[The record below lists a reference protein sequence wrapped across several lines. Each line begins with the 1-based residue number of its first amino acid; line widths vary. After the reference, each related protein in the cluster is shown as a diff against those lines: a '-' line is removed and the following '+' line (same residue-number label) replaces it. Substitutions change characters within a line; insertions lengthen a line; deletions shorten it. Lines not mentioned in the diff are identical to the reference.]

1 MLHSRQ
7 PDPPLTTG
15 AQGSREMQNTPD
27 EFKPFLQQV
36 CEGTPL
42 SAEQAGEAFSLM
54 MAGGVPDAQ
63 IAGFLVGLRAR
74 GETVDE
80 ITGAATAMRAKMK
93 RISAPD
99 GAMDIVG
106 TGGDAKGTHNIS
118 TCTAFVVAGAG
129 VPVAKHGNRAVS
141 SRSGAA
147 DVLEHLGISMEI
159 ATDALERALSDA
171 RVGFMFAP
179 AHHAAMRH
187 VAPARKALGVRT
199 IFNVLGPLCNPA
211 SVRRMLVGVYAP
223 EMTRPLAE
231 VLGRLGVEHAWVV
244 HGHDGLDELSTTGE
258 SVVAEL
264 KDGAVHE
271 FTATPEDAGLARARL
286 DDLIGGDATENAA
299 AIRETLAGKSGPLR
313 DIVLLNAAAALVVAG
328 KAGDLRAGV
337 DLAAEAIDSGAAAR
351 ALESLATICGAT
363 ANV

>member
-1 MLHSRQ
+1 MAETRG
-7 PDPPLTTG
+7 D
-15 AQGSREMQNTPD
+15 
-27 EFKPFLQQV
+27 FKSYLQQV
-36 CEGTPL
+36 SDGRAL

-54 MAGGVPDAQ
+54 MGGEVPEAQ
-63 IAGFLVGLRAR
+63 IAGFLMALRAR

-93 RISAPD
+93 RVAAPE

-106 TGGDAKGTHNIS
+106 TGGDAKGTHNVS

-147 DVLEHLGISMEI
+147 DVLENLGIAM
-159 ATDALERALSDA
+159 DAPQEQLEQALNEA

-211 SVRRMLVGVYAP
+211 GVSRLLIGVYAP
-223 EMTRPLAE
+223 EMARPLAE
-231 VLGRLGVEHAWVV
+231 VLGRLGAQHAWVV
-244 HGHDGLDELSTTGE
+244 HGHDGLDEMSTTGE
-258 SVVAEL
+258 SIVAEL
-264 KDGAVHE
+264 KGGRVRE
-271 FTATPEDAGLARARL
+271 FVIVPEDAGLSRVALAN
-286 DDLIGGDATENAA
+286 LIGGDPATNAA
-299 AIRETLAGKSGPLR
+299 AIRETLAGAPGPLR
-313 DIVLLNAAAALVVAG
+313 DIVLLNAAAALIVAER
-328 KAGDLRAGV
+328 AETLREGV
-337 DLAAEAIDSGAAAR
+337 ERAAQAIDSGAAAA
-351 ALESLATICGAT
+351 ALEKLATICGAT
-363 ANV
+363 DHV

>member
-1 MLHSRQ
+1 
-7 PDPPLTTG
+7 
-15 AQGSREMQNTPD
+15 MQNMPD
-27 EFKPFLQQV
+27 DFKPFLQQV
-36 CEGTPL
+36 SEGRPL
-42 SAEQAGEAFSLM
+42 TADEAGEAFGLM
-54 MAGGVPDAQ
+54 MAGTVPEAQ
-63 IAGFLVGLRAR
+63 IAGFLMALHAR

-93 RISAPD
+93 RVTAPAS
-99 GAMDIVG
+99 AMDIVG
-106 TGGDAKGTHNIS
+106 TGGDAKGTHNVS

-147 DVLEHLGISMEI
+147 DVLEHLGVSMDI
-159 ATDALERALSDA
+159 APEALGNALDEA

-211 SVRRMLVGVYAP
+211 SVSRMLVGVYAP

-231 VLGRLGVEHAWVV
+231 VLGRLDVDHAWVV

-258 SVVAEL
+258 STVAEL
-264 KDGAVHE
+264 KHGEVRE
-271 FTATPEDAGLARARL
+271 FTVTPEDAGLPRARL
-286 DDLIGGDATENAA
+286 DDLIGGDAAENAA
-299 AIRETLAGKSGPLR
+299 AIRETLAGADGPLR
-313 DIVLLNAAAALVVAG
+313 DIVLLNAAAALVVADR
-328 KAGDLRAGV
+328 ASTLREGV
-337 DLAAEAIDSGAAAR
+337 TMAAQAIESGAATR
-351 ALESLATICGAT
+351 TLEKLASLCGAP

>member
-1 MLHSRQ
+1 MASTFE
-7 PDPPLTTG
+7 D
-15 AQGSREMQNTPD
+15 
-27 EFKPFLQQV
+27 FKPYLQQV
-36 CEGTPL
+36 SDGRAL
-42 SAEQAGEAFSLM
+42 SADQAGEAFGLM
-54 MAGGVPDAQ
+54 MGGEVPEAQ
-63 IAGFLVGLRAR
+63 IAGFLMALRAR

-80 ITGAATAMRAKMK
+80 ITGAAMAMRAKMK
-93 RISAPD
+93 RVTAPE

-106 TGGDAKGTHNIS
+106 TGGDAKGTHNVS

-159 ATDALERALSDA
+159 APETLEQALREAQ
-171 RVGFMFAP
+171 VGFMFAP

-211 SVRRMLVGVYAP
+211 GVPRLLIGVYAP

-231 VLGRLGVEHAWVV
+231 VLGRLGAERAWVV

-258 SVVAEL
+258 NIVAEWHVG
-264 KDGAVHE
+264 KVRE
-271 FTATPEDAGLARARL
+271 FTVTPEEAGLTRVDLGA
-286 DDLIGGDATENAA
+286 LIGGDPAANAA
-299 AIRETLAGKSGPLR
+299 AIRETLAGAPGPLR
-313 DIVLLNAAAALVVAG
+313 DIVLLNAAAALIVAER
-328 KAGDLRAGV
+328 AETLREGV
-337 DLAAEAIDSGAAAR
+337 ELAAHAIDSGAAAG
-351 ALESLATICGAT
+351 ALERLAGFCGAP
-363 ANV
+363 AHA

>member
-1 MLHSRQ
+1 
-7 PDPPLTTG
+7 
-15 AQGSREMQNTPD
+15 MQNTPED
-27 EFKPFLQQV
+27 FKPFLQQV
-36 CEGTPL
+36 SEGKPL
-42 SAEQAGEAFSLM
+42 TAEQAGAAFGLM
-54 MAGGVPDAQ
+54 MAGGVPEAQ
-63 IAGFLVGLRAR
+63 IAGFLMALRAR
-74 GETVDE
+74 GESVDE

-93 RISAPD
+93 RVSAPD

-147 DVLEHLGISMEI
+147 DVLEHLGVCMET
-159 ATDALERALSDA
+159 APEALEEALKTA
-171 RVGFMFAP
+171 QVGFMFAP

-211 SVRRMLVGVYAP
+211 NVSRMLVGVYAP

-231 VLGRLGVEHAWVV
+231 VLGRLGVERAWVV

-258 SVVAEL
+258 SVVAQL
-264 KDGAVHE
+264 KDGAVQE
-271 FTATPEDAGLARARL
+271 FTVTPEEAGLARARL
-286 DDLIGGDATENAA
+286 DDLIGGDAADNAA
-299 AIRETLAGKSGPLR
+299 AIRQTLTGKDGPLR
-313 DIVLLNAAAALVVAG
+313 DIVMLNAAAALVVAG
-328 KAGDLRAGV
+328 KAGTLRDGAE
-337 DLAAEAIDSGAAAR
+337 LAADAIDSGAAAR
-351 ALESLATICGAT
+351 ALANLAAICGAT

>member
-1 MLHSRQ
+1 
-7 PDPPLTTG
+7 
-15 AQGSREMQNTPD
+15 MQNTP
-27 EFKPFLQQV
+27 ENFRPFLQRV
-36 CEGTPL
+36 SEGMPL
-42 SAEQAGEAFSLM
+42 TAEQAGEAFGLM
-54 MAGGVPDAQ
+54 MTGGVPDAQ
-63 IAGFLVGLRAR
+63 IAGFLMGLRAR

-80 ITGAATAMRAKMK
+80 ITGAATAMRAQMK
-93 RISAPD
+93 RVSAPH

-159 ATDALERALSDA
+159 APAALERALSDA

-211 SVRRMLVGVYAP
+211 SVRRMLVGVYAQ

-264 KDGAVHE
+264 KDGAVRE
-271 FTATPEDAGLARARL
+271 FTVAPEDAGLARAKL
-286 DDLIGGDATENAA
+286 DDLIGGDAAHNAA
-299 AIRETLAGKSGPLR
+299 AIRETLAGKDGPLR
-313 DIVLLNAAAALVVAG
+313 DIVLLNAAAALVVAD
-328 KAGDLRAGV
+328 KASTLREGAER
-337 DLAAEAIDSGAAAR
+337 AANAIESGAASR
-351 ALESLATICGAT
+351 ALEKLAAICGAPE
-363 ANV
+363 NV

>member
-1 MLHSRQ
+1 MASTFE
-7 PDPPLTTG
+7 D
-15 AQGSREMQNTPD
+15 
-27 EFKPFLQQV
+27 FKPYLQQV
-36 CEGTPL
+36 SDGRAL
-42 SAEQAGEAFSLM
+42 SADQAGEAFALM
-54 MAGGVPDAQ
+54 MGGEVPEAQ
-63 IAGFLVGLRAR
+63 IAGFLMALRAR

-80 ITGAATAMRAKMK
+80 ITGAATAMRAKMI
-93 RISAPD
+93 RVTAPE

-106 TGGDAKGTHNIS
+106 TGGDAKGTHNVS
-118 TCTAFVVAGAG
+118 TCTTFVVAGAG

-159 ATDALERALSDA
+159 APETLEQALREA

-211 SVRRMLVGVYAP
+211 GVSRLLIGVYAP

-231 VLGRLGVEHAWVV
+231 VLGRLGAERAWVV

-258 SVVAEL
+258 NIVAEL
-264 KDGAVHE
+264 RAGKVRE
-271 FTATPEDAGLARARL
+271 FTVTPEEAGLSRVDLSA
-286 DDLIGGDATENAA
+286 LIGGDPDANAA
-299 AIRETLAGKSGPLR
+299 AIRETLAGAPGPLR
-313 DIVLLNAAAALVVAG
+313 DIVLLNAAAALIVAEQ
-328 KAGDLRAGV
+328 AETLREGV
-337 DLAAEAIDSGAAAR
+337 ELAAHAIDSGAAAS
-351 ALESLATICGAT
+351 ALERLAGFCGAP
-363 ANV
+363 AHA

>member
-1 MLHSRQ
+1 MASTFE
-7 PDPPLTTG
+7 D
-15 AQGSREMQNTPD
+15 
-27 EFKPFLQQV
+27 FKPYLQQV
-36 CEGTPL
+36 SDGRAL
-42 SAEQAGEAFSLM
+42 SAGQAGEAFALM
-54 MAGGVPDAQ
+54 MGGEVPEAQ
-63 IAGFLVGLRAR
+63 IAGFLMALRAR

-80 ITGAATAMRAKMK
+80 IAGAAMAMRAKMK
-93 RISAPD
+93 RVTAPE

-106 TGGDAKGTHNIS
+106 TGGDAKGTHNVS

-159 ATDALERALSDA
+159 APETLEQALREA

-211 SVRRMLVGVYAP
+211 GVSRLLIGVYAP

-231 VLGRLGVEHAWVV
+231 VLGRLGVERAWIV

-258 SVVAEL
+258 NIVAEWRAG
-264 KDGAVHE
+264 KVRE
-271 FTATPEDAGLARARL
+271 FTVTPEEAGLSRVDLSA
-286 DDLIGGDATENAA
+286 LIGGDPAANAA
-299 AIRETLAGKSGPLR
+299 AIRETLTGAPGPLR
-313 DIVLLNAAAALVVAG
+313 DIVLLNAAAALIVAER
-328 KAGDLRAGV
+328 AETLREGV
-337 DLAAEAIDSGAAAR
+337 ELATHAIDSGAAAD
-351 ALESLATICGAT
+351 ALERLAGFCGAP
-363 ANV
+363 AHA